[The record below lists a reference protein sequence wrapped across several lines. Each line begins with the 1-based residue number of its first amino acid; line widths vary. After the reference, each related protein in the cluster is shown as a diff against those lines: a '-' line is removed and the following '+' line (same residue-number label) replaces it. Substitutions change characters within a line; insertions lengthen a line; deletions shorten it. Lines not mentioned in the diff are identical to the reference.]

1 MMSEERDGRTFSV
14 SNGPQIFQAIGDR
27 VEIRLKNSPFD
38 RDTDLIGLAFYMRT
52 PEEAALTVQHLRTEL
67 AKDTPEARAL
77 RRLNSSENV
86 KRFVQA
92 ALSPEQQNNR
102 VFPFSGGSEMFRAIG
117 TRVEVST
124 ADDESG
130 TICLAFDMGAPG
142 QAAFVVHHLR
152 LESARDTLEARA
164 FRNVSN
170 RENAMRFLQ
179 AAMTLERFLT
189 TKNV

>member
-1 MMSEERDGRTFSV
+1 MSEERNGRTFSMANV
-14 SNGPQIFQAIGDR
+14 PQIFQAIGDR
-27 VEIRLKNSPFD
+27 VEIRITKTPFD
-38 RDTDLIGLAFYMRT
+38 YNTDLIGFAFYMPT
-52 PEEAALTVQHLRTEL
+52 PEEAAVTVQHLREEL
-67 AKDTPEARAL
+67 EKDTPEARAL

-86 KRFVQA
+86 KRFLQV
-92 ALSPEQQNNR
+92 ALTREQQDNR
-102 VFPFSGGSEMFRAIG
+102 VLPFSSGPEIFRAVG

-130 TICLAFDMGAPG
+130 ILCLAFDMGTPG

-152 LESARDTLEARA
+152 LESARDTPEARA
-164 FRNVSN
+164 FRNLSN

>member
-1 MMSEERDGRTFSV
+1 MSEERNGRTFSL

-27 VEIRLKNSPFD
+27 VEIRIENSPFD
-38 RDTDLIGLAFYMRT
+38 DNTDLIGLAFYMRT

-77 RRLNSSENV
+77 RCLNSSENV
-86 KRFVQA
+86 TRFLRA

-102 VFPFSGGSEMFRAIG
+102 VFPFSGGSEMFRAVG

-124 ADDESG
+124 AADESG
-130 TICLAFDMGAPG
+130 ITGLAFDMGTPG
-142 QAAFVVHHLR
+142 QATFVVYHLR
-152 LESARDTLEARA
+152 QEFARETPEARA
-164 FRNVSN
+164 FCTVSN
-170 RENAMRFLQ
+170 SENAMRFLE